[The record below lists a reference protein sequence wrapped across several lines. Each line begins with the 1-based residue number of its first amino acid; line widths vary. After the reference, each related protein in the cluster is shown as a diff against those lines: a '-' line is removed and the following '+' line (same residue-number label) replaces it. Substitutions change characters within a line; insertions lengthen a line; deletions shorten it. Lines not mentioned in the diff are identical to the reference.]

1 MSESITKS
9 SDDDDKKLTA
19 ASSVI
24 AGELILGRHNKFH
37 TFDWRTF
44 ACGWGAAFINI
55 TVTYPIYKTI
65 FRQMLHGISIAPA
78 FRQIRSE
85 GWFYLYRGILP
96 PLAQKTISLSLMFG
110 FYDATKRKLIEKFDT
125 QEYVAKVIAGLTSG
139 TVEAALLP
147 FERVQTL
154 LADAKFHSHFKNSHQ
169 AFR

>member
-1 MSESITKS
+1 MTEGNNQSSIRTS
-9 SDDDDKKLTA
+9 SDEDYKKLT
-19 ASSVI
+19 I
-24 AGELILGRHNKFH
+24 AGELILGRHNNFN

-85 GWFYLYRGILP
+85 GWLYLYRGILP

-110 FYDATKRKLIEKFDT
+110 CYDATKRQLIEKFDT
-125 QEYVAKVIAGLTSG
+125 PEYVAKVIAGLTSG

-154 LADAKFHSHFKNSHQ
+154 LADAKFHSHFENSHQ

>member
-1 MSESITKS
+1 MAEENHTIIKTNDDA
-9 SDDDDKKLTA
+9 SDKELTYA
-19 ASSVI
+19 I
-24 AGELILGRHNKFH
+24 PELILGRHNKFS

-78 FRQIRSE
+78 FQQIRSE
-85 GWFYLYRGILP
+85 GWFFLYRGILP

-110 FYDATKRKLIEKFDT
+110 FYDATKRKLIERFDT
-125 QEYVAKVIAGLTSG
+125 QEYVAKVIAGITSG

-154 LADAKFHSHFKNSHQ
+154 LADAKFHTHFRNSHQ